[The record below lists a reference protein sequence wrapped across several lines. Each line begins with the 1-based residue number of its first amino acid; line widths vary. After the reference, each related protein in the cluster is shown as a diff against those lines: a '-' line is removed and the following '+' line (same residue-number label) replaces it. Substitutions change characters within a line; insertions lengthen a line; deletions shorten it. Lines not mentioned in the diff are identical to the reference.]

1 MKKITLLWC
10 ALFSVMGMMYA
21 QTPSE
26 MAEITAYQ
34 NSQAINNSRSIQEIL
49 SIYDGMDKS
58 GHDYSDALL
67 NQEEQ
72 AMLKSYLKNT
82 NRSVLADFIPT
93 AGATETFN
101 LAVGDHFFD
110 PGGPGGSSTGGTPGN
125 YPNCGCITTTTLNG
139 PTEIQFLDFSV
150 FATFDWLI
158 IYDGTDTTGPELY
171 NNFTGGANQGDI
183 TLADMIASNG
193 SASFVGTSGSMT
205 FEFRASAVVDYGGW
219 DVEVISDGGPPPP
232 AGASIANV
240 LNLRAS
246 CTNDFGTFGV
256 DGPYTIASAGINANS
271 IFAGDFDN
279 NDVLYAFDNTTQNL
293 ITIDPATGMGTD
305 VGPTLNNNGEALTA
319 LGWNE
324 SDTTMYAMTMN
335 TPTGG
340 PNSATVYTV
349 DLATGELT
357 VVANALTPNGDE
369 LFAWLA
375 IDNDGN
381 AYALDLVSDSLY
393 SIDLADASSALIGS
407 LGFTPNINFAQ
418 DADFDP
424 ETGVLYA
431 GVYTGG
437 GTNQWSSI
445 DTTTGLATQLGSVNM
460 DCAELGVVAILGENT
475 GGGMLNQWTVN
486 VQGPPFG
493 DEVSWELRDNTGAV
507 ILSGGPYGAVA
518 YDDTQMVDTMNEPL
532 EFFIESEGAF
542 GNNTPTYT
550 VSCSGNVIITGTL
563 AGGETSTTPGL
574 ECSGVVVPSNDFCEN
589 AIEVACGDVIAG
601 DTSDDTDSGGNAAPD
616 EFYKYTGDGIPLNV
630 TLSLCD
636 GGTAYDSLIRVFTD
650 CTLATEVANNDDS
663 CGLQSELEFESDGV
677 STYYIMIE
685 GFGNNSGAFSLAVTC
700 ASLVEN
706 DLCENAI
713 SLECGDSVT
722 GTTTGA
728 LPDND
733 VAGVDCGTTI
743 TSPGVWYVFDDTSG
757 LSGDITATL
766 CNGTDFDSK
775 ISVFT
780 GDCNALVCL
789 DGNDDDCGLQ
799 STVTFPTDGATTFY
813 ILVHGF
819 GAGTGNFTLDVTCMP
834 TPPPNDMIA
843 NSIDVDEIGFPYTD
857 PAVAMP
863 AATLEAGDPADCSIN
878 GSAGVWYN
886 FVSAGNGTAT
896 ASITSP
902 SGASAVIFYSA
913 PDENASE
920 TDLVHVDQFDNQ
932 CLGGTSA
939 TIATTA
945 GQAYYLFVVNS
956 GAVTDIVIDG
966 TLLGTDENAIEGFVF
981 YPNPAN
987 DKLNINAQNTIDS
1000 VSLYNIL
1007 GQTVLNQNVGA
1018 TSSQLDVSSLSTG
1031 TYVMKVSVDGVIGT
1045 YKVIKQ

>member
-1 MKKITLLWC
+1 MQILILIR
-10 ALFSVMGMMYA
+10 AFQLVFIQVVE
-21 QTPSE
+21 QT
-26 MAEITAYQ
+26 
-34 NSQAINNSRSIQEIL
+34 
-49 SIYDGMDKS
+49 
-58 GHDYSDALL
+58 
-67 NQEEQ
+67 
-72 AMLKSYLKNT
+72 
-82 NRSVLADFIPT
+82 
-93 AGATETFN
+93 
-101 LAVGDHFFD
+101 
-110 PGGPGGSSTGGTPGN
+110 
-125 YPNCGCITTTTLNG
+125 
-139 PTEIQFLDFSV
+139 
-150 FATFDWLI
+150 
-158 IYDGTDTTGPELY
+158 
-171 NNFTGGANQGDI
+171 
-183 TLADMIASNG
+183 
-193 SASFVGTSGSMT
+193 
-205 FEFRASAVVDYGGW
+205 
-219 DVEVISDGGPPPP
+219 
-232 AGASIANV
+232 
-240 LNLRAS
+240 
-246 CTNDFGTFGV
+246 
-256 DGPYTIASAGINANS
+256 
-271 IFAGDFDN
+271 
-279 NDVLYAFDNTTQNL
+279 
-293 ITIDPATGMGTD
+293 
-305 VGPTLNNNGEALTA
+305 
-319 LGWNE
+319 
-324 SDTTMYAMTMN
+324 
-335 TPTGG
+335 
-340 PNSATVYTV
+340 
-349 DLATGELT
+349 
-357 VVANALTPNGDE
+357 
-369 LFAWLA
+369 
-375 IDNDGN
+375 
-381 AYALDLVSDSLY
+381 
-393 SIDLADASSALIGS
+393 
-407 LGFTPNINFAQ
+407 
-418 DADFDP
+418 
-424 ETGVLYA
+424 
-431 GVYTGG
+431 
-437 GTNQWSSI
+437 QWSSI
-445 DTTTGLATQLGSVNM
+445 DTTTGLATQLGPSKYGLCRTWQV
-460 DCAELGVVAILGENT
+460 ERLLRRKTT

-486 VQGPPFG
+486 VQGTGFG

-507 ILSGGPYGAVA
+507 ILSGGNYPLGYN
-518 YDDTQMVDTMNEPL
+518 DTQMVDTMNEPL
-532 EFFIESEGAF
+532 EYFIESEGAF
-542 GNNTPTYT
+542 GDNTPTYT
-550 VSCSGNVIITGTL
+550 VSCSGNVVLTGTL
-563 AGGETSTTPGL
+563 AGGTTSTNPGL
-574 ECSGVVVPSNDFCEN
+574 VCGGGGTGMCVTTDSTAVPFDIDGAGNTTADCAAAPNLIPVTIVETGVIGTDYNLQTVTIDIAHTFTADLDLALIAPDGTMIVLAEDLGGGVDNGYNGTQFQDGGADITGATAPFGVGPYAAVGGDFATVFAGVSIAGDWQLQVCDDAGGDTGQVLQFSLEFCPPGAAPTNDDCDF
-589 AIEVACGDVIAG
+589 AINVECGDVIAG

-616 EFYKYTGDGIPLNV
+616 EFYKYTGEGIPLNV

-728 LPDND
+728 LLDND
-733 VAGVDCGTTI
+733 VAGADCGTTI
-743 TSPGVWYVFDDTSG
+743 TAPGVWYTIDDNSG
-757 LSGDITATL
+757 LAGSITATL
-766 CNGTDFDSK
+766 CNGTDYDSK

-932 CLGGTSA
+932 CIGGTSA
-939 TIATTA
+939 SISTLA

-966 TLLGTDENAIEGFVF
+966 TLLGTDENSIEGFAF

-1007 GQTVLNQNVGA
+1007 GQTVLNQNVGS